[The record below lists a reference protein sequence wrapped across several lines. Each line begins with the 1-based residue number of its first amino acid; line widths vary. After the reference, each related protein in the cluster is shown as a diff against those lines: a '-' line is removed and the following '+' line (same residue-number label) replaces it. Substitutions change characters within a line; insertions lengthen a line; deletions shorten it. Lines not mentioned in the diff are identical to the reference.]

1 MITEFKSFLIFI
13 LILQTTVKP
22 KHHILAPRPHNLISQ
37 YFDIY
42 IYNTCTC
49 LTEPFF
55 FFFSCMCTNKSLS
68 PAIFHAAQ
76 EVKDRKSCQL
86 VSNPSLFMTLP
97 IEMAIH
103 WRWSFFLWLPYSQYL
118 FEARVF
124 VFQIEE
130 FDSTLWDRGAHHLC
144 FPWGCMCPFI
154 SVLINDNCMEFDA
167 TKSS

>member
-55 FFFSCMCTNKSLS
+55 FFFFPACAPINPYRQPFSMQPKKSKIANLANWCPTLHCS
-68 PAIFHAAQ
+68 WHCPSRWRFIEGGRFFFGCRIVNIFLRLA
-76 EVKDRKSCQL
+76 C
-86 VSNPSLFMTLP
+86 LFS
-97 IEMAIH
+97 
-103 WRWSFFLWLPYSQYL
+103 R
-118 FEARVF
+118 
-124 VFQIEE
+124 
-130 FDSTLWDRGAHHLC
+130 
-144 FPWGCMCPFI
+144 
-154 SVLINDNCMEFDA
+154 
-167 TKSS
+167 